1 MMTELCTCPLLSQLM
16 RYGRSKQTEQEPKIE
31 SEHAHFVSGSKSPT
45 AIQDEETFS
54 RSFFQGVSNMYG

>member
-31 SEHAHFVSGSKSPT
+31 SEHAQIVSGSKSPT
-45 AIQDEETFS
+45 AIQDEE
-54 RSFFQGVSNMYG
+54 